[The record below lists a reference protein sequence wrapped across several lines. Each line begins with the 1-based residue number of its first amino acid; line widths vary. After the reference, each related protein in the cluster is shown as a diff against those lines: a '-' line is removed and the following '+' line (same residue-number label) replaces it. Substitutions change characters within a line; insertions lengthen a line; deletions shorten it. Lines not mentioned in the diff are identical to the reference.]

1 MSDFAI
7 VMSVGFVCLTVI
19 LIVQLI
25 MKHNDGSDR

>member
-19 LIVQLI
+19 LVVQLI
-25 MKHNDGSDR
+25 MKHNNGK